1 MLWEKLGIFL
11 KQTGGSQIFKKQ
23 ESLIYKL

>member
-1 MLWEKLGIFL
+1 MLWEKLDIFL
-11 KQTGGSQIFKKQ
+11 QQTGGNQIFKKQ